1 MRNIVI
7 IGMSGVGK
15 NEVGKELA
23 QQLHWNFLDTDQI
36 IVEQKGISIDEI
48 FQKYGEEYFRE
59 WESKVVSDVS
69 KENNTIISTGGG
81 VVLKEENIEKLRQNG
96 YIFLLMGKID
106 TIVENL
112 HNSTMKKPLFKDS
125 LDLKEKVNSLFK
137 SREHLYLISS
147 DCIVNIDD
155 KSLDEIIKEIII
167 EYEKLNKRFN

>member
-23 QQLHWNFLDTDQI
+23 QKLHWDFLDTDQI

-59 WESKVVSDVS
+59 CESKVVSNVS

-112 HNSTMKKPLFKDS
+112 HNSTMNKPLLKDS
-125 LDLKEKVNSLFK
+125 LDLKEKVKSLFK
-137 SREHLYLISS
+137 SSEHLYLISS

-155 KSLDEIIKEIII
+155 KSLDEITKEIII
-167 EYEKLNKRFN
+167 EHEKLNKRFN

>member
-23 QQLHWNFLDTDQI
+23 QRLGWDFLDTDQI

-59 WESKVVSDVS
+59 EESKVVADVS

-155 KSLDEIIKEIII
+155 KSLDEITKEIII

>member
-7 IGMSGVGK
+7 IGMSVVGK

-23 QQLHWNFLDTDQI
+23 QKLGWNFLDTDQI

-48 FQKYGEEYFRE
+48 FQKDGVEYFRE

-112 HNSTMKKPLFKDS
+112 HNSTMNKPLLKDS

-155 KSLDEIIKEIII
+155 KSLDEITKEIII